1 MIRLRNPWG
10 QKEWNGPWSDG
21 YVPHYI
27 TQSRLGLTDV
37 IDNVINRNAIVISAD
52 SRYVRVKHFGHGS
65 AHHARAMLES
75 LITEVATKCFGLLLH
90 EYTYQNC
97 EYIIMTNT

>member
-27 TQSRLGLTDV
+27 TELRLGLTDI
-37 IDNVINRNAIVISAD
+37 IDNSIIVINPTYRDALVISAD

-65 AHHARAMLES
+65 AHRS
-75 LITEVATKCFGLLLH
+75 G
-90 EYTYQNC
+90 
-97 EYIIMTNT
+97 